1 MVHTIKVVNKLLGKA
16 QGSKRLTL
24 GFLFRVC
31 FARYYV
37 YDNYGTRELC
47 YSLEEA
53 KEWLKVCGTVA
64 VIGCR
69 LRKKVVASRCYTAS
83 FASF

>member
-1 MVHTIKVVNKLLGKA
+1 MITSQIVRDKK
-16 QGSKRLTL
+16 LTL
-24 GFLFRVC
+24 GFLVRVC

-37 YDNYGTRELC
+37 WDNYGTRELC

-69 LRKKVVASRCYTAS
+69 LGKKVVASRCYTAS
-83 FASF
+83 FGA